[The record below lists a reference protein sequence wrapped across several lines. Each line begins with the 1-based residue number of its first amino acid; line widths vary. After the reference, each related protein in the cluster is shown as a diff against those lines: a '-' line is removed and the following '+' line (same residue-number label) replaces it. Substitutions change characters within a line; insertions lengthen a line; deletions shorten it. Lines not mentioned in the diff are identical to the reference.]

1 MNSHW
6 LSFLGAIKRWTDLQ
20 ASGDNLIVMLA
31 DLHAVTIPR
40 EPDALRLTTK
50 RNTLFL
56 CGYFRKS
63 VLETAASLIA
73 CGIDPKRSI
82 IYRQS
87 EVTIRDF
94 PSNGFNTSPIPALP
108 SYSIS
113 MVTRNDDYRSK
124 SGPYSNL

>member
-1 MNSHW
+1 MSTV
-6 LSFLGAIKRWTDLQ
+6 GAIKKWTDLQ

-40 EPDALRLTTK
+40 EPDALRLAMERSK
-50 RNTLFL
+50 SILLSRD
-56 CGYFRKS
+56 YFRKS

-87 EVTIRDF
+87 EVWT
-94 PSNGFNTSPIPALP
+94 
-108 SYSIS
+108 
-113 MVTRNDDYRSK
+113 
-124 SGPYSNL
+124 